1 MVVVE
6 QAKAIAMKLTNPN
19 RVLDTI
25 PTAKLMTIKGT
36 EIVVTPH
43 KLDEVRVLR
52 NLGIKA
58 LHPNLLP

>member
-25 PTAKLMTIKGT
+25 PTAKLMTVKGT

-43 KLDEVRVLR
+43 PLKCRQR
-52 NLGIKA
+52 
-58 LHPNLLP
+58 